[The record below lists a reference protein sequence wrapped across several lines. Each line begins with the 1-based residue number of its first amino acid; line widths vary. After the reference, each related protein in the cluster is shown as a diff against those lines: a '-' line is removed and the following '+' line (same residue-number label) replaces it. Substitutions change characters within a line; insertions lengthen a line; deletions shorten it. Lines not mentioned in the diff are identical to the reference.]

1 MLTKQHT
8 SSYKVGDCVIYRKTK
23 YSDHPGP
30 RARSI
35 SPTPNGDE
43 YIYLV
48 DKFWVVED
56 VQPDGQIVLRTR
68 RGKQHTVSSEDPKLR
83 KARLWERY
91 WFRSRFGAMLQELNR
106 A

>member
-1 MLTKQHT
+1 MLTEQSA
-8 SSYKVGDCVIYRKTK
+8 SSYKIGDCVIYRKTK

-30 RARSI
+30 RARRV
-35 SPTPNGDE
+35 SPAPNGDE

-48 DKFWVVED
+48 DKFWIVEEI
-56 VQPDGQIVLRTR
+56 QPDGKIVLRTR
-68 RGKQHTVSSEDPKLR
+68 RGKQHTISSDDPNLR

-91 WFRSRFGAMLQELNR
+91 WFRSRFDAMLQEPGE

>member
-1 MLTKQHT
+1 MLTKHPT

-30 RARSI
+30 RARRI
-35 SPTPNGDE
+35 SPTQNGDE

-48 DKFWVVED
+48 DKFWVVEE
-56 VQPDGQIVLRTR
+56 VQADGQIVLRTR
-68 RGKQHTVSSEDPKLR
+68 RGKQHTISSEDPKLR
-83 KARLWERY
+83 KARLWERL
-91 WFRSRFGAMLQELNR
+91 WFRSRFDAMLQELNK